1 MQEEQTTEVRETNA
15 VEGDTN
21 IKRQTVATSNAAST
35 TTVVG
40 RLIWFVIGF
49 IIVMLALRVLLL
61 LLGAN
66 KGNAFVDLVY
76 GISGVF
82 AWPFYGIFGYEPS
95 YGKSVFEVSSVVAML
110 VYALIGWGVA
120 KLVTIGQKH
129 PDA

>member
-15 VEGDTN
+15 VDGNTN
-21 IKRQTVATSNAAST
+21 VRRQTVATSNTASG
-35 TTVVG
+35 TTVLSRV
-40 RLIWFVIGF
+40 IWYIVGF

-76 GISGVF
+76 GVSGVF
-82 AWPFYGIFGYEPS
+82 AWPFYGIFGYEPT

-129 PDA
+129 PEV